1 MCRAAR
7 DLFCSEAGPISLNSS
22 ATNMKWIYPAFKFNN
37 GLMPQ
42 SGSASHNAPVK
53 RKEAGATPNCHIKP
67 IREKWLRQICLFGV
81 VRCHV
86 SLKVLHMFRLEFI
99 QNDWLHSLCF
109 FFFSRPLSLFIFS
122 MVAFVWKRE
131 AQSTIFRRLSS
142 YYCKPSCLE
151 GDLKF
156 KCILSLIPPPTPP
169 PLLFM
174 TLCIKAK
181 TKMKGEKKSSHCKTC
196 MLRALG
202 VFSFLF

>member
-1 MCRAAR
+1 MRSSARNLCAAR
-7 DLFCSEAGPISLNSS
+7 FWSKAGPIFLNSS

-42 SGSASHNAPVK
+42 SGSASHNAPVR
-53 RKEAGATPNCHIKP
+53 RKEARATRNCHIKP
-67 IREKWLRQICLFGV
+67 ILEKWMRQICLFGV
-81 VRCHV
+81 VQCHV

-109 FFFSRPLSLFIFS
+109 FFSLSLFIFS
-122 MVAFVWKRE
+122 VVAFVWKRE

-156 KCILSLIPPPTPP
+156 KCILSLIPRL
-169 PLLFM
+169 PLA
-174 TLCIKAK
+174 LCIKAK
-181 TKMKGEKKSSHCKTC
+181 AKKKKKKKSSHCKTC
-196 MLRALG
+196 ISKALG
-202 VFSFLF
+202 VSGSLF